1 MLYETLSQPF
11 ILLILSAIGVFSG
24 IIFDFKNI
32 LLYFFKKNKIIAQIL
47 LFFSILLAFFIFYF
61 TNLRINFGEIR
72 FFSIYIFCLAFAIER
87 FFVNNFL
94 ANKVLKCYNN
104 FKEKRNAR
112 RKKVVEKV

>member
-11 ILLILSAIGVFSG
+11 ILLILSAIGIFCG

-32 LLYFFKKNKIIAQIL
+32 LIYFFKKNKIISQIL
-47 LFFSILLAFFIFYF
+47 LFFSILLIFFIFYF
-61 TNLRINFGEIR
+61 TNLIINFGEIR

-94 ANKVLKCYNN
+94 ANNVAKCYNK
-104 FKEKRNAR
+104 FKEKRDGR
-112 RKKVVEKV
+112 RKKMVEKI